1 MSRGAHVPS
10 WEDFQRM
17 KVMPVYVP
25 RFLTAAQYA
34 EAINFYHLART
45 ALAGQ
50 ECTKYT
56 RMLWASKEI
65 SKKYNVSSGAAYKDL
80 DGGLGGW

>member
-1 MSRGAHVPS
+1 MKRGAHVPS

-17 KVMPVYVP
+17 PVMPAYAP

-34 EAINFYHLART
+34 DAINFYHLAR
-45 ALAGQ
+45 AAGAHS
-50 ECTKYT
+50 KYE
-56 RMLWASKEI
+56 RMLWAAREV

-80 DGGLGGW
+80 DGGLEGY